1 MSSDPTP
8 TDGPHEGLGAERV
21 TEVTRD
27 GLTLD
32 VLDEGP
38 LDGPVVVLLHGF
50 PERATSWRLVAPLL
64 HAAGLRTLAV
74 DQRGHSPRAR
84 PRGRRAYA
92 VQEFAHDALAVAAAA
107 TRASGGGRVHLVGH
121 DWGAATAW
129 VAATLAPEKVAS
141 LTALSVPHPEAF
153 MRSWFTSR
161 QGLKSWYMAS
171 FNIPRL
177 PERLARREG
186 GQFDRLLGGGFGM
199 TPEEVARFRREVVED
214 GALPGGL
221 GWYRALPFMDR
232 SLLGRRVT
240 VPTTLVW
247 SDGDAAIC
255 RAPVDATERYVHAP
269 YELVVLQGVT
279 HWIPTQAPE
288 AAAEAIIERVL
299 TA

>member
-1 MSSDPTP
+1 M
-8 TDGPHEGLGAERV
+8 ARI

-27 GLTLD
+27 GLVLD

-38 LDGPVVVLLHGF
+38 EDGTPVVLLHGF
-50 PERATSWRLVAPLL
+50 PERATCWRLVAPLL

-74 DQRGHSPRAR
+74 DQRGHAPRAR

-92 VQEFAHDALAVAAAA
+92 VKEFALDAIAVATAA
-107 TRASGGGRVHLVGH
+107 TREQGGGKVHLVGH

-129 VAATLAPEKVAS
+129 VAAALAPEKVAS

-153 MRSWFTSR
+153 LRSWFTSG
-161 QGLKSWYMAS
+161 QLLKSWYMFA
-171 FNIPRL
+171 FNVPRL
-177 PERLARREG
+177 PERLARTG
-186 GQFDRLLGGGFGM
+186 VMDRLMRDFGM
-199 TPEEVARFRREVVED
+199 TDEEIARFRREMVED

-221 GWYRALPFMDR
+221 GWYRAMLVVDR
-232 SLLGRRVT
+232 SLLGRKVT

-247 SDGDAAIC
+247 SDQDAAIT
-255 RAPVDATERYVHAP
+255 RAPVDATEKYVDAP
-269 YELVVLQGVT
+269 YELVVLHGVT

>member
-1 MSSDPTP
+1 MTP
-8 TDGPHEGLGAERV
+8 DRI

-27 GLTLD
+27 GLVLD

-38 LDGPVVVLLHGF
+38 EDGTPVVLLHGF

-74 DQRGHSPRAR
+74 DQRGHARRAR

-92 VQEFAHDALAVAAAA
+92 VQEFALDALAVATAV
-107 TRASGGGRVHLVGH
+107 TRETGGGKVHLVGH

-129 VAATLAPEKVAS
+129 VAAILAPEKVAS

-153 MRSWFTSR
+153 ARSWFTSR
-161 QGLKSWYMAS
+161 QGLKSWYMAA
-171 FNIPRL
+171 FNIPWL
-177 PERLARREG
+177 PERLARTG
-186 GQFDRLLGGGFGM
+186 VMDRLMRDFGM
-199 TPEEVARFRREVVED
+199 TEEEIARFRREVVED

-221 GWYRALPFMDR
+221 GWYRGLVLADR
-232 SLLGRRVT
+232 RLLGRKVT
-240 VPTTLVW
+240 VPTTMVW
-247 SDGDAAIC
+247 SDQDAAIT
-255 RAPVDATERYVHAP
+255 RAPVDACERWVDAP
-269 YELVVLQGVT
+269 YELVVLHGVT

>member
-1 MSSDPTP
+1 MTGPT
-8 TDGPHEGLGAERV
+8 TERV
-21 TEVTRD
+21 TEVVRD

-32 VLDEGP
+32 VVDEGP
-38 LDGPVVVLLHGF
+38 LDGIPVVLLHGF
-50 PERATSWRLVAPLL
+50 PERATSWAAVAPLL
-64 HAAGLRTLAV
+64 HSAGLRTLAV
-74 DQRGHSPRAR
+74 DQRGHAPRAR
-84 PRGRRAYA
+84 PRGRRAHA
-92 VQEFAHDALAVAAAA
+92 VQEFAHDALAVATAV
-107 TRASGGGRVHLVGH
+107 TRDAGGGKVHLVGH

-161 QGLKSWYMAS
+161 QGLKSWYMYA

-177 PERLARREG
+177 PERLARDQG
-186 GQFDRLLGGGFGM
+186 GFMDRLLGGSFGM

-221 GWYRALPFMDR
+221 GWYRGIPFMDR

-255 RAPVDATERYVHAP
+255 RAPVDATERYVQAP
-269 YELVVLQGVT
+269 YELVVLRGVT

-299 TA
+299 GT

>member
-1 MSSDPTP
+1 MEHAATPTP
-8 TDGPHEGLGAERV
+8 APTPHRV

-32 VLDEGP
+32 VVDEGP
-38 LDGPVVVLLHGF
+38 LDGEPVVLLHGF

-64 HAAGLRTLAV
+64 HAQGLRTLAV
-74 DQRGHSPRAR
+74 DQRGHAPRAR

-92 VQEFAHDALAVAAAA
+92 VQEFARDALAVVDAA
-107 TRASGGGRVHLVGH
+107 GGRAHLVGH

-129 VAATLAPEKVAS
+129 VAAMLEPSRVAS
-141 LTALSVPHPEAF
+141 LTALSVPQPEAF

-161 QGLKSWYMAS
+161 QGLKSWYMAA
-171 FNIPRL
+171 FNVPRL
-177 PERLARREG
+177 PERLARDEG
-186 GQFDRLLGGGFGM
+186 GFMERLLGGGFGM
-199 TPEEVARFRREVVED
+199 TPDEVARFRREIVED

-221 GWYRALPFMDR
+221 GWYRGIPFMDR
-232 SLLGRRVT
+232 SLLGRRVS

-255 RAPVDATERYVHAP
+255 RAPVDATPRYVDAP

-279 HWIPTQAPE
+279 HWIPTQAPD
-288 AAAEAIIERVL
+288 AAAEAILERVL
-299 TA
+299 GS

>member
-1 MSSDPTP
+1 MS
-8 TDGPHEGLGAERV
+8 RI

-27 GLTLD
+27 GLVLD

-38 LDGPVVVLLHGF
+38 EDGTPVVLLHGF

-64 HAAGLRTLAV
+64 HAAGLRTLAL
-74 DQRGHSPRAR
+74 DQRGHAPRAR

-92 VQEFAHDALAVAAAA
+92 VQEFALDALALGTAV
-107 TRASGGGRVHLVGH
+107 TRAQGSVGGKVHLVGH

-161 QGLKSWYMAS
+161 QGLKSWYMAA
-171 FNIPRL
+171 FNLPRV
-177 PERLARREG
+177 PELLARREG
-186 GQFDRLLGGGFGM
+186 GAFDRLLGGGFGM
-199 TPEEVARFRREVVED
+199 RPEEVATFRREVVED

-221 GWYRALPFMDR
+221 GWYRSLPFMDR

-247 SDGDAAIC
+247 SDQDAAIT
-255 RAPVDATERYVHAP
+255 RAPVDASERYVDAP
-269 YELVVLQGVT
+269 YELVVLHGVT

-299 TA
+299 GA

>member
-1 MSSDPTP
+1 MS
-8 TDGPHEGLGAERV
+8 RI

-27 GLTLD
+27 GLVLD

-38 LDGPVVVLLHGF
+38 EDGIPVVLLHGF

-64 HAAGLRTLAV
+64 HAVGLRTLAV
-74 DQRGHSPRAR
+74 DQRGHAPRAR

-92 VQEFAHDALAVAAAA
+92 AQEFALDALAVATAV
-107 TRASGGGRVHLVGH
+107 TRAQGKVGGKVHLVGH

-129 VAATLAPEKVAS
+129 VAAMLAPEKVAS

-161 QGLKSWYMAS
+161 QGLKSWYMAA
-171 FNIPRL
+171 FNLPRL
-177 PERLARREG
+177 PELLARREG
-186 GQFDRLLGGGFGM
+186 GAFDRLLGGGFGM
-199 TPEEVARFRREVVED
+199 RPEDVATFRREVVED

-221 GWYRALPFMDR
+221 GWYRSLPFLDR

-247 SDGDAAIC
+247 SDQDAAIT
-255 RAPVDATERYVHAP
+255 RAPVDATERYVDAP
-269 YELVVLQGVT
+269 YELVVLRGVT

-299 TA
+299 GA

>member
-1 MSSDPTP
+1 M
-8 TDGPHEGLGAERV
+8 TDRL

-32 VLDEGP
+32 VLDDGP
-38 LDGPVVVLLHGF
+38 LDGAPVVLLHGF

-64 HAAGLRTLAV
+64 HAQGLRTLAV

-92 VQEFAHDALAVAAAA
+92 VQEFARDALAVVDAV
-107 TRASGGGRVHLVGH
+107 GGRAHLVGH

-129 VAATLAPEKVAS
+129 VAATLEPQKVAT
-141 LTALSVPHPEAF
+141 LTALSVPQPEAF

-161 QGLKSWYMAS
+161 QGLKSWYMAA

-177 PERLARREG
+177 PERLARDEG
-186 GQFDRLLGGGFGM
+186 GAMERLLGGGFGM
-199 TPEEVARFRREVVED
+199 TPEEVARFRREIVED

-221 GWYRALPFMDR
+221 GWYRGIPFMDR

-247 SDGDAAIC
+247 SD
-255 RAPVDATERYVHAP
+255 RDATPRYVDAP
-269 YELVVLQGVT
+269 YELVVLQGVS

-299 TA
+299 GS

>member
-1 MSSDPTP
+1 MSDTAPQ
-8 TDGPHEGLGAERV
+8 RV

-38 LDGPVVVLLHGF
+38 IDGPVVVLLHGF
-50 PERATSWRLVAPLL
+50 PERATCWARVAPLL
-64 HAAGLRTLAV
+64 NAAGLRTLAV
-74 DQRGHSPRAR
+74 DQRGHAPRAR

-92 VQEFAHDALAVAAAA
+92 VKEFALDAIAVATAA
-107 TRASGGGRVHLVGH
+107 TRDQGAGKVHLVGH

-129 VAATLAPEKVAS
+129 VAATLAPEKVAT

-153 MRSWFTSR
+153 ARSWFTSG
-161 QGLKSWYMAS
+161 QLLKSWYMFA
-171 FNIPRL
+171 FNVPGL
-177 PERLARREG
+177 PERLAARPG
-186 GQFDRLLGGGFGM
+186 GLVDRGLLDAGM

-214 GALPGGL
+214 GALSGGL
-221 GWYRALPFMDR
+221 GWYRAMFVLDR
-232 SLLGRRVT
+232 SLVGRRVT

-247 SDGDAAIC
+247 SDGDTAVT
-255 RAPVDATERYVHAP
+255 RAPVEASERYVEAD
-269 YELVVLQGVT
+269 YELVVLRGVT

>member
-1 MSSDPTP
+1 MS
-8 TDGPHEGLGAERV
+8 RI

-27 GLTLD
+27 GLVLD

-38 LDGPVVVLLHGF
+38 EDGSPVVLLHGF

-64 HAAGLRTLAV
+64 HAAGLRTLAL
-74 DQRGHSPRAR
+74 DQRGHAPRAR

-92 VQEFAHDALAVAAAA
+92 VQEFALDALAVGTAV
-107 TRASGGGRVHLVGH
+107 TRAQGSVGGKVHLVGH

-129 VAATLAPEKVAS
+129 VAATLAPEKVGS

-161 QGLKSWYMAS
+161 QGLKSWYMAA
-171 FNIPRL
+171 FNLPRV
-177 PERLARREG
+177 PELLARREG
-186 GQFDRLLGGGFGM
+186 GAFDRLLGGGFGM
-199 TPEEVARFRREVVED
+199 RPEEVATFRREVVED

-221 GWYRALPFMDR
+221 GWYRSLPFMDR

-247 SDGDAAIC
+247 SDQDAAIT
-255 RAPVDATERYVHAP
+255 RAPVDASERYVDAP
-269 YELVVLQGVT
+269 YELVVLHGVT

-299 TA
+299 GA